1 MTETRHYNAFISY
14 RHLEIDSY
22 VAEKLQKLLENYKP
36 PKGVGETDRIQ
47 YIFLDRSELPTSK
60 SLDQSL
66 KDALFNSDYLIVIL
80 SEHYKDSI
88 WCMEEVRAFKE
99 HCGGKID
106 RILPVLVSGEPA
118 EALPEEIC
126 FEEYYETAPDGTQQ
140 KVRKILE
147 PLCCDVRADS
157 KKERDRKLKTEFLR
171 LAAPMLG
178 CGFDDLYQR
187 HRKQQR
193 RRQAIAIGSAFGIL
207 TAILAVVLVSYHE
220 VSVSR
225 RQYRESLL
233 TSYTQAGME
242 RSCALDESEAMAY
255 FAKVLRDDPANQN
268 AARSALIE
276 LQKQGWIYLEDTSDS
291 SALSFPEA
299 KAEPVISA
307 DERTIVVTMP
317 DGTEYEMPSPVR
329 VSTNVNDDRAYNPN
343 YVYKPSVLALSD
355 EYGTRFAVYFGGIL
369 YLYEPYGAPG
379 STGRIECA
387 PSQELDIA
395 KVAAEQYNTDNMD
408 LVAQM
413 YASPSN
419 TLIGV
424 RSGYG
429 FAMVDAVI
437 WRVHHAWDAGPYT
450 WRAVMFSPN
459 EDRYAVCRFASTDFG
474 NNGPLVEIFNMDGQ
488 SMGTSRKDTRYDFV
502 GGGFSADGSEIMWA
516 RTNRISILNGNSA
529 DDVSVQLMLEEPITD
544 AVLME
549 DGSILTK
556 TRNGAVRKYRAVY
569 FDVPVTDADIA
580 KIQEVGNTQDQFI
593 DDALRNALEEKLG
606 RTIVSYKEYDGGYA
620 VAATG
625 GSVFVFRDGESEP
638 YKTIETEH
646 GGAINQIAID
656 GKGLL
661 AVDLTQDNGDIYLE
675 IWDYE
680 QGMHITNIQ
689 PPFLVLDLCFAD
701 DGCLMYRHYAPAYNT
716 ELVKKWAVDA
726 PAPDETV
733 VEMLESLTSCELDEN
748 LVPVIKDPAFAQ
760 DLGSWATVFK

>member
-276 LQKQGWIYLEDTSDS
+276 LQKQGWIYLEDTSNS
-291 SALSFPEA
+291 SALSFPEE
-299 KAEPVISA
+299 KTEPVISA

-317 DGTEYEMPSPVR
+317 DGTEYEMPSPVK

-450 WRAVMFSPN
+450 
-459 EDRYAVCRFASTDFG
+459 
-474 NNGPLVEIFNMDGQ
+474 EIFNMDGQ

-556 TRNGAVRKYRAVY
+556 TRNGAIRKYRAVY

-689 PPFLVLDLCFAD
+689 PPFLVLDLCFAN
-701 DGCLMYRHYAPAYNT
+701 DGCLMYRHSAPAYNT
-716 ELVKKWAVDA
+716 ELVNKWAVDA